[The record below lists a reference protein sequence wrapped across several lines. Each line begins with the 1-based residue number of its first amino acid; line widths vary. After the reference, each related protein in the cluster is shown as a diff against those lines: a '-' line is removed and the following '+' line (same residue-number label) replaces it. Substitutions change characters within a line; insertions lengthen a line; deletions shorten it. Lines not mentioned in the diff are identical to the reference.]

1 MLTLLLATLLVP
13 PGAPAAAPP
22 APLAAKEVERDVPY
36 VPTPQT
42 VIDAMLKLAG
52 ARAGDFHIDLGC
64 GDGRIVVTA
73 ARDFGTRGLGV
84 DIDPK
89 RVSEARNL
97 ADRMGV
103 ADRVEFRRADLFQT
117 DISRASV
124 LTLYL
129 LPAVNMRLRPTILA
143 RLRPGTRVV
152 SHDFDMGDWPPDR
165 RIEVPEEGS
174 TVYLWV
180 VPANVAGRWRVTGP
194 GEPGYDVVLEQRFQL
209 ISGAVRRDGA
219 ETPIRDGRVTGDRV
233 TFTPA
238 GGARFSGRA
247 EGEVITG
254 AGGWR
259 AVRVGD

>member
-1 MLTLLLATLLVP
+1 MLKALLAPLLALAV
-13 PGAPAAAPP
+13 AAPSP
-22 APLAAKEVERDVPY
+22 PLAMPVGREVERDVPY

-42 VIDAMLKLAG
+42 VVDAMLKLAG
-52 ARAGDFHIDLGC
+52 ASAADFHIDLGC

-89 RVSEARNL
+89 RISEANNL
-97 ADRMGV
+97 ADRTGV

-117 DISRASV
+117 DISRADV

-129 LPAVNMRLRPTILA
+129 LPAVNMRLRPTVLA
-143 RLRPGTRVV
+143 LKPGTRVV

-165 RIEVPEEGS
+165 RIEVPDEGS
-174 TVYLWV
+174 TIYLWV

-194 GEPGYDVVLEQRFQL
+194 GEPGYDVMLEQRFQML
-209 ISGAVRRDGA
+209 SGAIRRGGA
-219 ETPIRDGRVTGDRV
+219 ETPIREGRVAGDRV

-238 GGARFSGRA
+238 GGPRFSGRA
-247 EGEVITG
+247 AGEVITG